1 METVLNDIKEGLENG
16 SMTSEEAQELLPDI
30 QRALEIE
37 EDSLDMVMKGQ
48 MLTTLDA
55 ILKLL

>member
-37 EDSLDMVMKGQ
+37 EDSLDMVMKGK

>member
-1 METVLNDIKEGLENG
+1 METILNDIKEGLENG